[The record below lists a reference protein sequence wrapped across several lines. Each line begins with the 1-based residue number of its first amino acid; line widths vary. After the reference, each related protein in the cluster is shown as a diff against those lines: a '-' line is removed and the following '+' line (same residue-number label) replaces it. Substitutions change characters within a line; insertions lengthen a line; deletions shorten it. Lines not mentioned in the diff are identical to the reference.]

1 MPVPS
6 TFTTSSTVSP
16 ALAVTSGISHLILPS
31 CTGGS
36 VVVVVVVVSVVVVV
50 VVVVVVSDSV
60 VSSMISIEPGS
71 SSTFAV
77 MSILFSSTTV
87 TFAHVTG

>member
-16 ALAVTSGISHLILPS
+16 ALAVTSGIFHLILPS

-36 VVVVVVVVSVVVVV
+36 VVVVVVVVVSVVVVV
-50 VVVVVVSDSV
+50 VVVV
-60 VSSMISIEPGS
+60 SSMISIEPSRRLIFDEISVLS
-71 SSTFAV
+71 S
-77 MSILFSSTTV
+77 LTTV